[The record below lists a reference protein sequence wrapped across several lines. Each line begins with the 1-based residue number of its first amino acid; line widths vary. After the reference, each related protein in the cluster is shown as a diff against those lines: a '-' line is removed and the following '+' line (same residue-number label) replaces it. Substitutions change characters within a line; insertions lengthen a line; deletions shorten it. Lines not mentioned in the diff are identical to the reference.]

1 MKIPSR
7 KDIKN
12 TVRGVY
18 FSMLEMWAIMAATL
32 FFIMSV
38 GLSRRIDSGSFDQL
52 SATVQLLY
60 IVFWLFCFSIP
71 PILLIAS
78 ALLHKL
84 VIKELVKEVKEK
96 EPDAEVV
103 A

>member
-12 TVRGVY
+12 TARGVY
-18 FSMLEMWAIMAATL
+18 FSMLEMWAIMAAFL

-38 GLSRRIDSGSFDQL
+38 GLSGTIKGNSFDQL
-52 SATVQLLY
+52 SVTVQMLY
-60 IVFWLFCFSIP
+60 VVFWLFCFSIP
-71 PILLIAS
+71 PLLLIAA

-84 VIKELVKEVKEK
+84 VINELVKEIKES
-96 EPDAEVV
+96 EVEGVV